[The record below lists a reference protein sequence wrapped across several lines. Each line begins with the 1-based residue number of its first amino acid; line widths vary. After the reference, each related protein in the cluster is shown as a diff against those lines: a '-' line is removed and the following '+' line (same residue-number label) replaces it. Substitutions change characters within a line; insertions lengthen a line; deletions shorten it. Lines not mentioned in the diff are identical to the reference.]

1 MERETMQ
8 GCVEFMAK
16 STMLITRVALLYMV
30 FTGFCHALVPLVDQQ
45 YSLEHDLYWHKTDQ
59 VLSIEEIEQWSL
71 DQFEKPLNR
80 EFSAG
85 YDDSYFWFRFTLDF
99 SAAPNQKWLLEI
111 PFSLLDTVTLYEPLK
126 NGGYKTTETG
136 DRKKFADR
144 PLPLHHFVFP
154 LEPQFGKQTYYLHVK
169 TQDSVQVPLELWPEA
184 QYLPHYSISLGVQM
198 AFFGAMLVMMIY
210 NIFIYVST
218 RDRNYLFYIA
228 FIGLMAFF
236 QLGLQGFSHQFLWPN
251 YPWWSNISIPVYGVM
266 SLFCGLLFVR
276 NLLKT
281 KEHIP
286 KFDKG
291 LSIVSYVMLFAIWL
305 ALFGDYDLAIDV
317 SLVTTSIFF
326 NLALIAILLLV
337 KQGHRTA
344 KIVLAA
350 WSIFLMSGT
359 LSMLGIYGVVPLE
372 IAGTHALQIGSMLE
386 VVLLSLALADRIKT
400 LRKEKL
406 DMEIMSSDILR
417 VSNEQLANSNRMK
430 DAFIATISHEIK
442 TPMNAILGS
451 AQLLKDESLT
461 DNQNQY
467 IEVIERSGSA
477 LLTILDNLL
486 EYSKLEAGKVS
497 VIDRETNI
505 VNLCEEVVSFYD
517 IQLRAKPV
525 RLYLSYE
532 DGLPENIS
540 IDDIL
545 LKHLLMNLISNA
557 IKFTDEGFVW
567 VHLSQSDHQYLQI
580 DVQDT
585 GIGMN
590 QKQLQK
596 IFNAFTQADDS
607 TSRNYGGTGLGLVI
621 CKKICALL
629 EGSITVK
636 SNTGEGT
643 LFVAQVSAAFI
654 SGEVKR
660 QTLPVSLNILDT
672 DEFKLAFD
680 RFKFSTS
687 NQQPQLVIDD
697 KGCAAISDSKSQV
710 AIQGAVFE
718 TAILKAIMSLTG
730 HDMKHKQ
737 GNALVKKSILAVDDD
752 ATNRLIISKILDK
765 LGVDYNVAASGNEAL
780 TYVSERKFDVVLMDI
795 EMPDKDGYETTKSI
809 REWEKTHNQI
819 PLKIVAL
826 SAHAASEFKDKALS
840 SGMNDFLSK
849 PVNIS
854 ELKALVEA

>member
-1 MERETMQ
+1 MQ
-8 GCVEFMAK
+8 GCVKLMAK
-16 STMLITRVALLYMV
+16 STKLIFRIAVLCLIIAGYS
-30 FTGFCHALVPLVDQQ
+30 HASVPLTDQH
-45 YSLEHDLYWHKTDQ
+45 YSLDQDLYWLKTDQ
-59 VLSIEEIEQWSL
+59 VLSIDDIQSWPIEQY
-71 DQFEKPLNR
+71 EPPLNR
-80 EFSAG
+80 DFSAG
-85 YDDSYFWFRFTLDF
+85 YDASHFWFRFTLDF
-99 SAAPNQKWLLEI
+99 SSVASQKWLLEI
-111 PFSLLDTVTLYEPLK
+111 PFSLLDTVILYEPK
-126 NGGYKTTETG
+126 KEGGFRVTETG
-136 DRKKFADR
+136 DRKVFGDR
-144 PLPLHHFVFP
+144 PVPLHHFVFP
-154 LEPQFGKQTYYLHVK
+154 LEAQTGEATYFLYVH
-169 TQDSVQVPLELWPEA
+169 TQDSVQVPVSIWPES
-184 QYLPHYSISLGVQM
+184 QYLPHYSISLGIQM
-198 AFFGAMLVMMIY
+198 AFFGAMIVMIIY
-210 NIFIYVST
+210 NVFIYLST

-228 FIGLMAFF
+228 FIGLMVFF

-251 YPWWSNISIPVYGVM
+251 HPWWSNISIPVFGVM

-305 ALFGDYDLAIDV
+305 TLFGDYDLAIDV

-350 WSIFLMSGT
+350 WSIFLLSGT
-359 LSMLGIYGVVPLE
+359 LSMLGVYGFLPLE

-406 DMEIMSSDILR
+406 EMEMMSSDILR

-442 TPMNAILGS
+442 TPMNAVLGS

-461 DNQNQY
+461 DSQNQY
-467 IEVIERSGSA
+467 VEVIERSGNA

-497 VIDRETNI
+497 VIDRETHLSE
-505 VNLCEEVVSFYD
+505 LCEDVVSFFD
-517 IQLRAKPV
+517 IQLRSKPV
-525 RLYLSYE
+525 RLYLSYGE
-532 DGLPENIS
+532 GLPEKIC

-557 IKFTDEGFVW
+557 IKFTDQGYVW
-567 VHLSQSDHQYLQI
+567 VHLSWPDHDHLQI
-580 DVQDT
+580 EVQDS

-590 QKQLQK
+590 QQQLQR
-596 IFNAFTQADDS
+596 IFTAFTQADDS

-621 CKKICALL
+621 CKKVCALL
-629 EGSITVK
+629 EGDIRVT

-643 LFVAQVSAAFI
+643 VFTARVSAEFI
-654 SGEVKR
+654 SGSI
-660 QTLPVSLNILDT
+660 QSQSLPIALNIA
-672 DEFKLAFD
+672 DEMEAKLALD
-680 RFKFSTS
+680 RFKLSYDG
-687 NQQPQLVIDD
+687 PQTPFMVDDHGCAALKGLQTEVRIHGAISERSILNAVRALTCDD
-697 KGCAAISDSKSQV
+697 KGNHQASS
-710 AIQGAVFE
+710 
-718 TAILKAIMSLTG
+718 
-730 HDMKHKQ
+730 
-737 GNALVKKSILAVDDD
+737 GNKKTVLAVDDD
-752 ATNRLIISKILDK
+752 ETNRLIISKILDK
-765 LGVDYNVAASGNEAL
+765 LGVEYTVAASGDEAIA
-780 TYVSERKFDVVLMDI
+780 YVMESTFDMVLMDI
-795 EMPDKDGYETTKSI
+795 EMPDKDGYETTKAI
-809 REWEKTHNQI
+809 RSWEASHNHTPI
-819 PLKIVAL
+819 KIVAL

-849 PVNIS
+849 PVSIA
-854 ELKALVEA
+854 ELKVLVEN